1 MFINISGIKINI
13 EFLREENKSEYPLL
27 VFLHG
32 FTGSSNDWN
41 TIIPSIKSEFSSAA
55 IDLTGH
61 GKSDSPANINYYTI
75 ESLVKQVYDV
85 INHISKNKIIMVGY
99 SMGGRAA
106 LSFAVKYPEMIEAL
120 ILESSTAGIK
130 DETLKDERVKKD
142 EELANYIETHSIE
155 EFVDHWMNLELFN
168 TQRRFSNKKREQIRE
183 LKLRNSKTGLA
194 NTLRGLSTG
203 KMTPLFDELKNIKA
217 RTLLITGELDTK
229 FTEINS
235 EMVKLFPNAEHKI
248 IKNAGHNTHL
258 EEPEGFVETIN
269 EFLNLLL

>member
-32 FTGSSNDWN
+32 FTGSSNDWS
-41 TIIPSIKSEFSSAA
+41 TIIPSIKKEFAA
-55 IDLTGH
+55 ATIDLVGH
-61 GKSDSPANINYYTI
+61 GKSDSPEDVNYYTT

-85 INHISKNKIIMVGY
+85 INHISKNKIILVGY

-106 LSFAVKYPEMIEAL
+106 LSLAVKYPEMIEAL

-130 DETLKDERVKKD
+130 DEILKDERVKKD
-142 EELANYIETHSIE
+142 EELVNYIENHSIE

-194 NTLRGLSTG
+194 NTLKGFSTG
-203 KMTPLFDELKNIKA
+203 KMIPLFDELKKVKA
-217 RTLLITGELDTK
+217 RTLLISGELDTK
-229 FTEINS
+229 FTEINL
-235 EMVKLFPNAEHKI
+235 EMLKLFPNAEHKI

-258 EEPEGFVETIN
+258 EEPKAFVEAVN
-269 EFLNLLL
+269 HFLNSF